1 MSTSRRASRYSERS
15 GARMRTW
22 MSGKRYRR
30 NPAVAR
36 RRVGTMAV
44 VVGVAAGAL
53 AVAHA
58 QQRIWSG
65 YYGYT
70 PPKFPTSATYDGS
83 FNFCRAMFT
92 SNRREKQG
100 WSTDYPGADI
110 NFSVRLAEL
119 TRVHVK
125 LIADGK
131 EQIPDAVVV
140 RLTDDWLFRCSFT
153 LMEDAGTARFT
164 DAEVKRLR
172 EYLLKGGF

>member
-1 MSTSRRASRYSERS
+1 MSAGRRASVYSESS

-22 MSGKRYRR
+22 MSGKGNRR
-30 NPAVAR
+30 NATVAR
-36 RRVGTMAV
+36 RRVGTLAV
-44 VVGVAAGAL
+44 VVVVAAGAL

-70 PPKFPTSATYDGS
+70 PPKFPTSTTYDGR
-83 FNFCRAMFT
+83 FNFCRAMFS

-119 TRVHVK
+119 TKVSVK

-131 EQIPDAVVV
+131 EQIP
-140 RLTDDWLFRCSFT
+140 
-153 LMEDAGTARFT
+153 
-164 DAEVKRLR
+164 
-172 EYLLKGGF
+172 